1 MKKQKK
7 NGAGPRAG
15 RKVAAEAEHLVLVV
29 DDNFAY
35 RTLARA
41 YLERRG
47 FGVRDAV
54 DAAQAL
60 QCLRCESFDLVL
72 LDIHL
77 PGMQG
82 DELCRLIR
90 SELALHNLPIIAY
103 TADGL
108 GTSLEIVREA
118 GFDDLL
124 MKPVKPARLE
134 RILLERFPGMTVAG
148 AA

>member
-1 MKKQKK
+1 MKKET
-7 NGAGPRAG
+7 NAGPRAG
-15 RKVAAEAEHLVLVV
+15 RKVVAGAEHLALVV

-47 FGVRDAV
+47 FGVREAV

-60 QCLRCESFDLVL
+60 QWLRSASFDLVL

-124 MKPVKPARLE
+124 MKPVKPERLE
-134 RILLERFPGMTVAG
+134 RILFERFPGMAVTNEA
-148 AA
+148 

>member
-1 MKKQKK
+1 MKNETKTIGGQAADRK
-7 NGAGPRAG
+7 GTGGEHRA
-15 RKVAAEAEHLVLVV
+15 LVV
-29 DDNFAY
+29 DDNFAF
-35 RTLARA
+35 RTLASALLQRS
-41 YLERRG
+41 G
-47 FGVRDAV
+47 FTVFEAV

-60 QCLRCESFDLVL
+60 SCLRGADFDLVL

-82 DELCRLIR
+82 DELCRMIR
-90 SELALHNLPIIAY
+90 SELDLHELPVIAY

-124 MKPVKPARLE
+124 MKPVNRAKLE
-134 RILLERFPGMTVAG
+134 QILEERFPALAAG
-148 AA
+148 GPA

>member
-1 MKKQKK
+1 MKKETNKS
-7 NGAGPRAG
+7 AGPRVG
-15 RKVAAEAEHLVLVV
+15 RKVVAGAEHLALVV

-47 FGVRDAV
+47 FGVREAV

-60 QCLRCESFDLVL
+60 QWLRCESFDMVL

-82 DELCRLIR
+82 DELCGLIR
-90 SELALHNLPIIAY
+90 SELGLHNLPVIAY

-134 RILLERFPGMTVAG
+134 QILLERFPGIVVSTEV
-148 AA
+148 